1 MATLSADL
9 QLWTSQPGPCPAQ
22 HQAQGRSLRGSG
34 AVLAWT
40 LHTLVKLVN
49 YGGNML
55 ANNNNQKHRCFLLH
69 KLHLLAVVF
78 KSNSTVL
85 HSAWSLLG

>member
-1 MATLSADL
+1 MATLSARSSVMDI
-9 QLWTSQPGPCPAQ
+9 TARPVPSPAPGA
-22 HQAQGRSLRGSG
+22 G

>member
-9 QLWTSQPGPCPAQ
+9 QLWTSQPGYPAQ
-22 HQAQGRSLRGSG
+22 HQAQGRSF
-34 AVLAWT
+34 